1 MECIHLFLGFCSI
14 FSSVNYLNKASK
26 IGSFPEVDVVV
37 FVVVVLG
44 FLTVVVVFVV
54 VGLLTTAGVVGAL
67 VVMTHVS
74 IMTFITSST
83 SVPVDVVSSKIF
95 PVEISQVNTSPLITS
110 PERLGSGTISPVVAI
125 SSSLTLSRFEENQ
138 VLILVQVREN
148 HPGA

>member
-1 MECIHLFLGFCSI
+1 MECIHLFLGFCSN

-44 FLTVVVVFVV
+44 FLTVVVFVV
-54 VGLLTTAGVVGAL
+54 VGLLTTVGVVGAL
-67 VVMTHVS
+67 VVMTQVS
-74 IMTFITSST
+74 IMTFTTSST

-95 PVEISQVNTSPLITS
+95 SVEISQVNTSPLITS

-125 SSSLTLSRFEENQ
+125 SSF
-138 VLILVQVREN
+138 
-148 HPGA
+148 